1 MPSSVQ
7 IVWKNHKMG
16 EVAITVIKITD
27 SKNEI
32 MREWLLREH
41 SMNDG
46 WRLQTVV
53 ATFKSTARP
62 HYSE

>member
-16 EVAITVIKITD
+16 EATITMSKITD

-32 MREWLLREH
+32 MR
-41 SMNDG
+41 M
-46 WRLQTVV
+46 
-53 ATFKSTARP
+53 ATKGTLN
-62 HYSE
+62 E

>member
-27 SKNEI
+27 SKNENER
-32 MREWLLREH
+32 M
-41 SMNDG
+41 
-46 WRLQTVV
+46 
-53 ATFKSTARP
+53 ATKRTLN
-62 HYSE
+62 E